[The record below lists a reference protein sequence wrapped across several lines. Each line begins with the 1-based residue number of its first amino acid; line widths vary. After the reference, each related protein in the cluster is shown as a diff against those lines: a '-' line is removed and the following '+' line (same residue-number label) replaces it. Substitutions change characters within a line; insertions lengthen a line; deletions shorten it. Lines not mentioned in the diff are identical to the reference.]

1 MVGKVVWVSA
11 MGELS
16 EEVLDSLLHLT
27 TSPIPVLMR
36 TDPDLAA
43 GGAQWSCVPRPSFP
57 KNAHHH
63 SMCSTI
69 GSHKGE
75 ELRIG
80 CL

>member
-11 MGELS
+11 MGELG

-43 GGAQWSCVPRPSFP
+43 GGSGWSCVP
-57 KNAHHH
+57 
-63 SMCSTI
+63 
-69 GSHKGE
+69 
-75 ELRIG
+75 
-80 CL
+80 